1 MADSHTKQTNQPPQ
15 INVLSAGLVVSSMT
29 QQQKQTSRAGEISQ
43 RWAALGRRNTITWGQ
58 TSLFLRQQGSCP
70 SVCCLRSSFR
80 VFLKVV
86 QEDGKKLLESSACPR
101 ASCFLSQPLPSMA
114 IPKFMAS
121 CPRGWHQGAPMSLS
135 DIIRHDLW
143 AAQAK
148 TNSSPSGVWGFHLQI
163 WAALKTDT
171 SSSNQRWDNT
181 SGEAQV
187 G

>member
-70 SVCCLRSSFR
+70 SVCCLCSSFR

-86 QEDGKKLLESSACPR
+86 QEDGKTLLESSACPR
-101 ASCFLSQPLPSMA
+101 ASHFLSQPLPSMA
-114 IPKFMAS
+114 IPPALEAGTKELQ
-121 CPRGWHQGAPMSLS
+121 CPCL
-135 DIIRHDLW
+135 
-143 AAQAK
+143 
-148 TNSSPSGVWGFHLQI
+148 
-163 WAALKTDT
+163 T
-171 SSSNQRWDNT
+171 SSGMICEQPKL
-181 SGEAQV
+181 
-187 G
+187 